1 MEDGKIS
8 FKALTRFSAGMGDL
22 VVNVAT
28 WARAWTPAS
37 VRPEPCGKTFSPVT
51 RPIAEASVPWMVA
64 ASGCTCHPENSE
76 PSYART
82 SLRLRMRIAWSFPQ
96 LHTETLAK
104 LCKFD
109 AVSWSTPRVPG
120 VASAILLHSTWWST
134 TKRTTLPGLDK
145 NETRAGCFA

>member
-1 MEDGKIS
+1 MS
-8 FKALTRFSAGMGDL
+8 FNALTRFCAGMDDS

-28 WARAWTPAS
+28 WARACTPAS

-76 PSYART
+76 PSYANT
-82 SLRLRMRIAWSFPQ
+82 SLRLRMRMPGVLAR
-96 LHTETLAK
+96 LHVKTVAS

-109 AVSWSTPRVPG
+109 AVSWSAAESQVLRQLYYCIPHDGYDETQRL
-120 VASAILLHSTWWST
+120 AW
-134 TKRTTLPGLDK
+134 RTQK
-145 NETRAGCFA
+145 